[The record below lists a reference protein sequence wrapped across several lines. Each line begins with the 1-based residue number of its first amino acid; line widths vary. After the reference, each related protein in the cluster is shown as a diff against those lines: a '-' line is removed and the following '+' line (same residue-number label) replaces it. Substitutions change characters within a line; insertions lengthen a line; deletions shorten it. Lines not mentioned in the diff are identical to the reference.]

1 MEANNS
7 TILITGAT
15 SGIGYEAVLKLLRA
29 GSNLI
34 ILCRNQER
42 KKQTINK
49 LRESLTNFELIK
61 RNLYLPI
68 VDLGDLKTVEL
79 FVNQLLLEA
88 KPLDRIIL
96 NAGLQY
102 TGSKNIKWSKQNIEL
117 TFAVNHLSHFYL
129 ANKLLELLVLSPD
142 PRVIV
147 TSSEVHNI
155 KSSGGRVGA
164 LAGLGN
170 LEGLKQGIG
179 FKMIDG
185 KSIFNADKAYKD
197 SKLCNILFSRELSR
211 RLTISNTNIPVI
223 AWAPGLVIPR
233 SRDGFFRYSRKYNE
247 LGQIIFSF
255 IARDLLR
262 ITETP
267 ENAGS
272 ILADIAISSTYNKK
286 GFIYLS
292 NQLGVFS
299 NHKLEMIKTSDEAND
314 QQKANILWEL
324 SNNLIEEI
332 LRN

>member
-15 SGIGYEAVLKLLRA
+15 SGIGYEAALELLRA

-314 QQKANILWEL
+314 QKKANILWEL